1 MGFGLRLRLGQAHLA
16 ILAEGCCEICC
27 SHRMKSLPE
36 LSWLE
41 GFRGLYSHDR
51 CFPQGGWQ
59 PDVYVRFQ
67 VAEGL
72 AFMFHVA
79 PTCHEQ
85 SGGVCGTKLRPT
97 AHPTHSGSLPLQL

>member
-41 GFRGLYSHDR
+41 CFRVLYSHDR

-72 AFMFHVA
+72 AFLLLRHVTSRVVESVERSYVRQLIPLTLA
-79 PTCHEQ
+79 
-85 SGGVCGTKLRPT
+85 VCRC
-97 AHPTHSGSLPLQL
+97 S

>member
-41 GFRGLYSHDR
+41 CFRVLYSHDR

-72 AFMFHVA
+72 AFCCTDMSRA
-79 PTCHEQ
+79 C
-85 SGGVCGTKLRPT
+85 GGVCGTKLRPT
-97 AHPTHSGSLPLQL
+97 AHPTHSGSLPLHL